1 MKTESFTGFVAANNA
16 NLFSEIGG
24 SGTPFVMIH
33 AGVADNRQW
42 NNEFPAFAKKY
53 RVMRYDMRGY
63 GKSEL
68 VEGDFTH
75 IADLEVLLET
85 LQIREPMVLMG
96 CSMGG
101 GLAMDFTI
109 THPALVKALIM
120 VDSGPSGLN
129 LDVPESDKFAD
140 VEKAFKEGDLD
151 LVSEIETQIWFDGTG
166 RTPQQVDQNA
176 RKLLFEMNRI
186 ALGHEVKELGKR
198 KPNLEKLAAER
209 LHEIHCPVLVIVG
222 ANDELYSL
230 AAADY
235 MEKHI
240 KSARK
245 VVIEDAA
252 HLPNMEHPQQFFEVV
267 SDFLDNL

>member
-1 MKTESFTGFVAANNA
+1 MKIDSFTGFVAADNA

-33 AGVADNRQW
+33 AGVADHRQW
-42 NNEFPAFAKKY
+42 DNEFAAFAKKY

-63 GKSEL
+63 GKSEP

-75 IADLEVLLET
+75 MADLEVLLET
-85 LQIREPMVLMG
+85 LHIREPMTIMG

-101 GLAMDFTI
+101 GIAMDFTL

-120 VDSGPSGLN
+120 VGSAPSGLD
-129 LDVPESDKFAD
+129 LDVPETDKFAD
-140 VEKAFKEGDLD
+140 VEKAIKEGNLD
-151 LVSEIETQIWFDGTG
+151 LANEIETQIWFDGTG
-166 RTPQQVDQNA
+166 RTPQQVNQKA
-176 RKLLFEMNRI
+176 RKLLSEMNRI
-186 ALGHEVKELGKR
+186 ALGYEALNLGKR
-198 KPNLEKLAAER
+198 KPNLKQLAAER
-209 LHEIHCPVLVIVG
+209 LPEIACPVLVVVG
-222 ANDELYSL
+222 ANDTPYIL

-235 MEKHI
+235 METNI

-252 HLPNMEHPQQFFEVV
+252 HLPNMEHPQLFDKIVNE
-267 SDFLDNL
+267 FLDTL